1 MIANLTARAH
11 LAVADAADRWN
22 KLRATDDQ
30 GAEAIQVAIGIGAAA
45 TIALGLFLAYK
56 TGITKLTESWFF
68 GDGK

>member
-1 MIANLTARAH
+1 MINNLSVRLT
-11 LAVADAADRWN
+11 LAAEAAADRW
-22 KLRATDDQ
+22 KELRATEDR